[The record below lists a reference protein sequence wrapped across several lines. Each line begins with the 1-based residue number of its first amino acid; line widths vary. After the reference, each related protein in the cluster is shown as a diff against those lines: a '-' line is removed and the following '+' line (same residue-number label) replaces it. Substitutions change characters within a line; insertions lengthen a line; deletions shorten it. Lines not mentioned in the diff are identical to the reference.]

1 MERSR
6 LSVLLLLVTL
16 ACSPGG
22 GAATQPSNPA
32 PPQKTTT
39 LAIRATGDLAA
50 RLRESS
56 FFRWGVPRLPGLK
69 VEVGPEASGDAVVWV
84 EALPASRAAIEL
96 AQGLPVGFGEGIV
109 LDGPRYPEKGQALA
123 LRVPTAAKPTWVVAG
138 RAGEELIGLA
148 DEVLFR
154 VAASMTG
161 VRRGR
166 RGAALDVDYLLRET
180 PWMERSGKWARAA
193 DGGWTVDR
201 AAERDDLAEWDR
213 QLQGMAEIR
222 GERVVLRV
230 PPAEKSRPE

>member
-22 GAATQPSNPA
+22 GAATQPSNPANPA

-96 AQGLPVGFGEGIV
+96 AQGLPVGLGDAIV
-109 LDGPRYPEKGQALA
+109 LDGTRYPE
-123 LRVPTAAKPTWVVAG
+123 
-138 RAGEELIGLA
+138 
-148 DEVLFR
+148 
-154 VAASMTG
+154 
-161 VRRGR
+161 
-166 RGAALDVDYLLRET
+166 
-180 PWMERSGKWARAA
+180 
-193 DGGWTVDR
+193 
-201 AAERDDLAEWDR
+201 
-213 QLQGMAEIR
+213 
-222 GERVVLRV
+222 
-230 PPAEKSRPE
+230 